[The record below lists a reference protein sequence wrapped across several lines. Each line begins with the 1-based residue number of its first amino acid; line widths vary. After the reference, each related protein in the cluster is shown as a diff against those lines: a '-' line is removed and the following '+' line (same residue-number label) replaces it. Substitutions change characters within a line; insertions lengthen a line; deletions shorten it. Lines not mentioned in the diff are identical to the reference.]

1 LVWDGQPRALTEE
14 FGGLL
19 SQAASVS
26 KD

>member
-1 LVWDGQPRALTEE
+1 VWDGQPRALTEE

-26 KD
+26 KV